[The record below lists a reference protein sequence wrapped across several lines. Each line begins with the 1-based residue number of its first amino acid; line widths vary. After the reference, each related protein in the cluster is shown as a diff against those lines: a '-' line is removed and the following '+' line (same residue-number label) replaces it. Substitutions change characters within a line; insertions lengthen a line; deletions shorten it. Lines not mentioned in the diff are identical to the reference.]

1 MSENPSASDKR
12 NFTRRLKEARIG
24 DAAAQYEVALMY
36 ATGAGVGKNVS
47 QAFAW
52 TKTAAEKGHT
62 AAQYLLGSAYASGLG
77 TPKDAQKALFWF
89 IKAHHHG
96 NEKASFKLAKLL
108 AMGQPALA
116 FQFAIESAEKGLADA
131 QLTVAEC
138 YADAVGVE
146 HDNGLALAW
155 YQRAAEQGVAVA
167 QCALAQ
173 AHELGSGVAAD
184 LDLARQ
190 WYREA
195 AAHGH
200 PGAQLAL
207 DRLDVV
213 GEGRVHRG
221 AKNRAGNRE
230 RRNRDA
236 RWTQYAAH
244 GRPDDLFHLG
254 MMFELGISVEKSAK
268 QARAWYKKA
277 AELGHAHAQFAL
289 AQGFESSEHG
299 QAAQWYRKAAA
310 QGHADAQCSLATL
323 QMQGFGTTHDPV
335 SALTWYAMAA
345 EQGHASAQFS
355 LAQLLK
361 KDASAIA
368 FDAVSRAAAAGH
380 AQAQCAMGDRYAQ
393 GAGLVQNWFEAC
405 RWYEMAAQQ
414 GDALAQCALAV
425 CYADGK
431 GVKQD
436 VAHAFIWFEK
446 AAAQSVPQA
455 QWNLGELYASG
466 LPGVEADPKK
476 ATLLCKR
483 AANAGFAPASATL
496 GALFARAKK
505 HERAVQWWTLAAEQG
520 DLESLFNLGQAHR
533 LGLGVA
539 KNEAKAF
546 GLLRKAAL
554 GGVAAAQSRIG
565 LAYATG
571 EGAALDPIEA
581 CKWFELAALRG
592 DQAAA
597 ANRVR
602 ARRALSPAQL
612 AEVDRRVQEFSG
624 LPHSPQPARPA
635 GRGRA

>member
-1 MSENPSASDKR
+1 MTDSLSAGDKR
-12 NFTRRLKEARIG
+12 AFARRLKEARIG
-24 DAAAQYEVALMY
+24 DPVAQYDVALMY

-52 TKTAAEKGHT
+52 TKAAAEKGHT
-62 AAQYLLGSAYASGLG
+62 AAQYLLGSAYAGGLG
-77 TPKDAQKALFWF
+77 TPKDAQKALLWF
-89 IKAHHHG
+89 IKAYDHG
-96 NEKASFKLAKLL
+96 NEKASLKLARVL
-108 AMGQPALA
+108 AAGQPALA
-116 FQFAIESAEKGLADA
+116 FQFAVESAEKGMADA
-131 QLTVAEC
+131 QLLVAEC
-138 YADAVGVE
+138 YAGAIGVE
-146 HDNGLALAW
+146 QDSHLALTW
-155 YQRAAEQGVAVA
+155 FQRAAQQGVAAA
-167 QCALAQ
+167 QFALGQ
-173 AHELGSGVAAD
+173 AHELGSDDVVD
-184 LDLARQ
+184 LSLARK
-190 WYREA
+190 WYRDA

-207 DRLDVV
+207 DRMDDM
-213 GEGRVHRG
+213 GDGRVNRS
-221 AKNRAGNRE
+221 AKSRAGNRE
-230 RRNRDA
+230 RRGSDA
-236 RWTQYAAH
+236 RWTQYATH
-244 GRPDDLFHLG
+244 GRTDDLFNLG
-254 MMFELGISVEKSAK
+254 MMFERGISVEKSVK

-277 AELGHAHAQFAL
+277 AELGHADAQFAL
-289 AQGFESSEHG
+289 ARGFEASEHG

-310 QGHADAQCSLATL
+310 QGRADAQCALAEL
-323 QMQGFGTTHDPV
+323 QLQGLGTTHDPV
-335 SALTWYAMAA
+335 SALAWYAMAA
-345 EQGHASAQFS
+345 EQGHATAQFEM
-355 LAQLLK
+355 AQLLK
-361 KDASAIA
+361 KDASTIA
-368 FDAVSRAAAAGH
+368 FDAISRAAAAGQ

-393 GAGLVQNWFEAC
+393 GAGVAQNWFEAC
-405 RWYEMAAQQ
+405 RWYELAAQQ
-414 GDALAQCALAV
+414 GDAKAQCALAV

-436 VAHAFIWFEK
+436 MAHAFIWFEK

-455 QWNLGELYASG
+455 QWNLGELYATG

-539 KNEAKAF
+539 KDEAKAF
-546 GLLRKAAL
+546 ELLRKAAL

-581 CKWFELAALRG
+581 CKWFELAAQRG

-597 ANRVR
+597 TNRLR
-602 ARRALSPAQL
+602 ARKALSPAQL
-612 AEVDRRVQEFSG
+612 AEADRRVTEWLQ
-624 LPHSPQPARPA
+624 L
-635 GRGRA
+635 GRG

>member
-1 MSENPSASDKR
+1 MSESPSASDKR
-12 NFTRRLKEARIG
+12 AFTRRLKEARIG

-36 ATGAGVGKNVS
+36 ATGVGVGKNVS
-47 QAFAW
+47 QAFTW
-52 TKTAAEKGHT
+52 TKAAAEKGHT
-62 AAQYLLGSAYASGLG
+62 AAQYLLGSAFAGGLG

-89 IKAHHHG
+89 IKAYDRG
-96 NEKASFKLAKLL
+96 NEKAALRLAKIL
-108 AMGQPALA
+108 ATGQPALA

-131 QLTVAEC
+131 QLAVADC
-138 YADAVGVE
+138 YAGAIGVE
-146 HDNGLALAW
+146 QDNRLALAW
-155 YQRAAEQGVAVA
+155 YQRAAEQGVAAA
-167 QCALAQ
+167 QFALAQ
-173 AHELGSGVAAD
+173 AHEQGSGVAAD

-195 AAHGH
+195 AAQGH

-207 DRLDVV
+207 DRLDA
-213 GEGRVHRG
+213 EGDGRANRG
-221 AKNRAGNRE
+221 AKSRAGNRE
-230 RRNRDA
+230 RRINDA
-236 RWTQYAAH
+236 RWTQFAVH

-254 MMFELGISVEKSAK
+254 RMFELGISVEKSVK
-268 QARAWYKKA
+268 QARAWYRKA
-277 AELGHAHAQFAL
+277 AELGHAGAQYAL

-310 QGHADAQCSLATL
+310 QGHADAQCALAAL
-323 QMQGFGTTHDPV
+323 QLQGLGTTHDPV

-345 EQGHASAQFS
+345 EQGHASAQFA

-361 KDASAIA
+361 KDAGAIA
-368 FDAVSRAAAAGH
+368 FDSISRAAAAGD

-393 GAGLVQNWFEAC
+393 GAGVAQNWFEAS
-405 RWYEMAAQQ
+405 RWYDMAAHQ
-414 GDALAQCALAV
+414 GNAAAQCALAV

-436 VAHAFIWFEK
+436 MAHAFIWFEK
-446 AAAQSVPQA
+446 AAAQNVPQA
-455 QWNLGELYASG
+455 QWNLGELYATG

-505 HERAVQWWTLAAEQG
+505 HERAVQWWTLAVEQG

-539 KNEAKAF
+539 KDETKAF
-546 GLLRKAAL
+546 ELLRKAAV
-554 GGVAAAQSRIG
+554 GGVAAAQSRLG

-581 CKWFELAALRG
+581 SKWFELAALRG

-597 ANRVR
+597 VNRVR
-602 ARRALSPAQL
+602 ARSALSPAQL
-612 AEVDRRVQEFSG
+612 AEVDRRVREFLGS
-624 LPHSPQPARPA
+624 PHSVR
-635 GRGRA
+635 

>member
-1 MSENPSASDKR
+1 MTESPSASDKR
-12 NFTRRLKEARIG
+12 AFTRRLKEARIG
-24 DAAAQYEVALMY
+24 DPAAQYEVALMY
-36 ATGAGVGKNVS
+36 ATGVGVGKNVS

-52 TKTAAEKGHT
+52 TKAAAEKGHT
-62 AAQYLLGSAYASGLG
+62 AAQYLLGSAYAGGLG

-89 IKAHHHG
+89 IKAYEHG
-96 NEKASFKLAKLL
+96 NEKASLKLARVL
-108 AMGQPALA
+108 AAGQPALA
-116 FQFAIESAEKGLADA
+116 FRFAIESAEKGLADA
-131 QLTVAEC
+131 QLAVAEC

-146 HDNGLALAW
+146 QDSRLALAW
-155 YQRAAEQGVAVA
+155 YQRAAEQGVAAA
-167 QCALAQ
+167 QFALARS
-173 AHELGSGVAAD
+173 HEQGSGVAVD
-184 LDLARQ
+184 LTLARQ
-190 WYREA
+190 WYRDA
-195 AAHGH
+195 AAQGH

-207 DRLDVV
+207 DRLDAV
-213 GEGRVHRG
+213 GDGRVNRG
-221 AKNRAGNRE
+221 TKGRAGNRE
-230 RRNRDA
+230 RRSSDT

-244 GRPDDLFHLG
+244 GRPDDLFDLG
-254 MMFELGISVEKSAK
+254 RMFELGISVEKSVK
-268 QARAWYKKA
+268 QARAWYRKA
-277 AELGHAHAQFAL
+277 AELGQADAQFAL

-310 QGHADAQCSLATL
+310 QGHADAQYALAAL
-323 QMQGFGTTHDPV
+323 QMQGLGTTHDPV

-345 EQGHASAQFS
+345 EQGHAPAQFA

-361 KDASAIA
+361 KDAGTIA
-368 FDAVSRAAAAGH
+368 FDAITRAAAAGQ

-393 GAGLVQNWFEAC
+393 GAGVAQNWFEAC
-405 RWYEMAAQQ
+405 RWYERAAQQ
-414 GDALAQCALAV
+414 GDATAQCALAV

-436 VAHAFIWFEK
+436 MAHAFIWFEK
-446 AAAQSVPQA
+446 AAAQNVPQA
-455 QWNLGELYASG
+455 QWNLGELYATG

-520 DLESLFNLGQAHR
+520 DLEALFNLGQAHR

-539 KNEAKAF
+539 KDEVKAF
-546 GLLRKAAL
+546 ELLRKAAL
-554 GGVAAAQSRIG
+554 GGVAAAQSRLG

-602 ARRALSPAQL
+602 ARKALSPAQL
-612 AEVDRRVQEFSG
+612 AEADRRVREFLGSPRSG
-624 LPHSPQPARPA
+624 Q
-635 GRGRA
+635 